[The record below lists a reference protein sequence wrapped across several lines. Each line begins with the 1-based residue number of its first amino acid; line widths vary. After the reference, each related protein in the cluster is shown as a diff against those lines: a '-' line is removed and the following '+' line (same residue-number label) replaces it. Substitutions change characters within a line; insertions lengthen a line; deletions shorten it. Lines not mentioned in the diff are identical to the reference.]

1 MQSKNPILSRPDA
14 WISSGQQQAYPG
26 QSNSGQPYSGQA
38 YSGQPYS
45 GQAYPGQAY
54 PPPGQPYGDPN
65 AQQFGSVPPA
75 AGRMTIEDV
84 LTKSAVTMGTLAAV
98 AVVTFLFLPRQLLLP
113 AMIIGALGSFVP
125 VLLVSFRRKV
135 NPAFVLAYAAI
146 EGVFIGAVSKMYETA
161 WNGIVPA
168 ALMSTVVAAVAT
180 LAVYKF
186 FRIRVTSKFRKVV
199 IIGTFAYAGLLLVN
213 FVMSLFGGGFLFS
226 GGNLFLLLGI
236 SAIGIGLAVFNL
248 ILDFDY
254 VEQGIAMGADASESW
269 RAAFGLTV
277 TLVWLY
283 VEMLRV
289 LSYLR
294 N

>member
-1 MQSKNPILSRPDA
+1 
-14 WISSGQQQAYPG
+14 
-26 QSNSGQPYSGQA
+26 
-38 YSGQPYS
+38 
-45 GQAYPGQAY
+45 
-54 PPPGQPYGDPN
+54 
-65 AQQFGSVPPA
+65 
-75 AGRMTIEDV
+75 
-84 LTKSAVTMGTLAAV
+84 
-98 AVVTFLFLPRQLLLP
+98 
-113 AMIIGALGSFVP
+113 
-125 VLLVSFRRKV
+125 
-135 NPAFVLAYAAI
+135 
-146 EGVFIGAVSKMYETA
+146 MYETA